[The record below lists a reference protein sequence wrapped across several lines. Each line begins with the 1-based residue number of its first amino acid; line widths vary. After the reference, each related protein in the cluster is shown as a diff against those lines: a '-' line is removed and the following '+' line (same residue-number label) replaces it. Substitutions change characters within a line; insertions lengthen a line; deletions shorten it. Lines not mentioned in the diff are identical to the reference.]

1 MLEPF
6 TGMSLSR
13 RQRKRLRLVV
23 TAILLGWVAWQTNW
37 AEVANAFAGLRPGL
51 WLAALGTLLGTQLV
65 SAWRWQALARPFGFE
80 RSVGQLARY
89 YFIGMYFNLMLPT
102 SVGGD
107 VVRAWYLD
115 GGSGRRAAAFVT
127 VLLDRLS
134 GLVVLLS
141 LACVGVVLSPLALP
155 AWILWFVWL
164 TAAFAAI
171 SICGVPWLSHRSHR
185 LARPLGKV
193 RKAMQALSAPRLLLG
208 STILSLAVQ
217 AGNVVLV
224 WMIGK
229 SINAEVPAGYYWIM
243 VPMVSLLAMLPVSI
257 NGMGVREG
265 ATALFLAHLNVP
277 DGTAKTLALLWFAA
291 FGAAS
296 LLGGVVYL
304 FGKLPKPVA
313 CVATLEEMEVD
324 DGSFNRSAHQ
334 GRTRQHQAAA

>member
-1 MLEPF
+1 MLL
-6 TGMSLSR
+6 TL
-13 RQRKRLRLVV
+13 
-23 TAILLGWVAWQTNW
+23 VAWQTNW
-37 AEVANAFAGLRPGL
+37 TEVVSAFAGLRLEL
-51 WLAALGTLLGTQLV
+51 WLASICTLLATQLV

-80 RSVGQLARY
+80 RTVGQLARY

-127 VLLDRLS
+127 VVLDRLS

-141 LACVGVVLSPLALP
+141 LACVGVMLSPLELP
-155 AWILWFVWL
+155 AWIVWFVWL
-164 TAAFAAI
+164 TAGCAVFT
-171 SICGVPWLSHRSHR
+171 ICGVPWLSRMR
-185 LARPLGKV
+185 NPIARPLTKM
-193 RKAMQALSAPRLLLG
+193 RQALKALSAPRLLVG
-208 STILSLAVQ
+208 STVLSLAVQ

-224 WMIGK
+224 WLIGK
-229 SINAEVPAGYYWIM
+229 SINADVPAEYYWIM
-243 VPMVSLLAMLPVSI
+243 VPMVSLLAMLPISI

-265 ATALFLAHLNVP
+265 ATALFLAHLQVP

-296 LLGGVVYL
+296 LLGGLVYL
-304 FGKLPKPVA
+304 FGKLPRPVRNT
-313 CVATLEEMEVD
+313 ATSEAMEVE
-324 DGSFNRSAHQ
+324 DGSISRRADQ